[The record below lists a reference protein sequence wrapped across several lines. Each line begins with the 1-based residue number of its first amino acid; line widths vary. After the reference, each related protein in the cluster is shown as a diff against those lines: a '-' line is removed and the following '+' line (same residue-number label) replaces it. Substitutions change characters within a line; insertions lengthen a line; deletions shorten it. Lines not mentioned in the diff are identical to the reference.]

1 MMIRKITCTEVVVF
15 FFYYLFFNK
24 ERIHMVTLQPKELLL
39 DSIKSPVN
47 TSLHCVVFGS
57 DSLHISSSLHWAH

>member
-1 MMIRKITCTEVVVF
+1 ME
-15 FFYYLFFNK
+15 
-24 ERIHMVTLQPKELLL
+24 TLQPKELLL